1 MIKQSLTSAGL
12 FYFDLEKCVHTFVH
26 KIVQDVNDN
35 FIGF

>member
-1 MIKQSLTSAGL
+1 MIKESLANAGI